1 LEKYEE
7 DVAIDKENE
16 TITISDCRII
26 PIIGIL
32 KMIDDYRDGEVSEE
46 WELSTYSTFEEAHS
60 DIECEEVK
68 EFREGEGSTSEIFNG
83 NTTEYDKLYELK
95 NLSQF
100 LYYNRVR
107 YFYFIQDKLDQ
118 IVEVEKTHA
127 FVFNANQLYNFM
139 YTTSPV
145 DLVF

>member
-7 DVAIDKENE
+7 DVAIDKGNE

-60 DIECEEVK
+60 DIECEEAK
-68 EFREGEGSTSEIFNG
+68 EFREGEGSTCEIFNG

-95 NLSQF
+95 NLSRFFVLQWSALF
-100 LYYNRVR
+100 LLHPRQARPNR
-107 YFYFIQDKLDQ
+107 
-118 IVEVEKTHA
+118 
-127 FVFNANQLYNFM
+127 
-139 YTTSPV
+139 
-145 DLVF
+145 